1 MSFPVKLTAYFALV
15 FTSLTVLANHS
26 GAQQPIASTDL
37 VFAEKDGVVSVEAE
51 HFFQQTANE
60 KRAFY
65 LVTPDSTPDVRPDG
79 DPAHLAGASGG
90 AYIEILPDTRRTHAD
105 KLIKGTN
112 FSPAAGEMVV
122 VSYKVNIANTGRYYV
137 WARAFSTGSEDNG
150 LHVGIDGTWPDS
162 GQRMQW
168 CQGKKTWRWESK
180 QRTEEQHCGEAFKIF
195 LDIDTPGEHLIHFSM
210 REDGFEFDKWLMTND
225 RDFVRPDGVGPKPLV
240 ASGTPPNAYPTTAAV
255 PADYWGPQQKKDDSK
270 PTAKKPATKNAS
282 QQVAKQTG
290 SLRLP
295 AKSFSFDGTG
305 YYLDQEKWAAINP
318 DKNKTATVQKTIEF
332 PTGKYNVTLQAV
344 GESDGQSTYTVGLD
358 DEMLGNFTCPL
369 STQMFEEGK
378 KFHKTW
384 PAVTITD
391 GTVIKIQS
399 TIASKDGDEYSRARW
414 AAVTFTPADKATREA
429 TASLMPNS
437 PKQQQAKSVPKG
449 SPTTPVSNLP
459 LKQPR
464 QADGTGTVTVSGE
477 LKTWHK
483 VTLTLDGPY
492 AHEQDNEP
500 NPFTDYRMTAIFRHA
515 DGTTYS
521 IPGYFAADGDAG
533 NTSAESGTKWRVHF
547 APDREGAWNY
557 TLHFVKGHHA
567 ALDANANATAIKPF
581 DGTSGLLGVTASD
594 KTGRDMRAKGRLQ
607 YVGKRYLQHAGSKE
621 YFLKAGADA
630 PETLLGYADFDNTI
644 AGKPSKVPL
653 KTWEPH
659 VSDWKDGDP
668 TWKDGK
674 GKGLIGAVNYLAG
687 KGCNAFSFLTYNAGG
702 DGDNVWPFI
711 QREDKMH
718 YDCSKLDQWG
728 VVFDHGTKLGMYLH
742 FKMQETENDD
752 HRRGKGVVRSIP
764 ECLDG
769 GDLGPQRKL
778 YCRELIARYGHN
790 LALNWNLGEENT
802 QTHKQQVDM
811 INYIADVDA
820 YDHNIVLHT
829 YPDQQDKIYRPLLGD
844 KSKLTGLSLQNSG
857 IKDTHWQTVKW
868 IKESTDAGK
877 PWIVA
882 FDESGSAA
890 HAQCPDI
897 GYKGFDGRDN
907 TGKMAYTPNE
917 VRKQTLWGQL
927 MGGGAGVEYYFGY
940 QFVENDLV
948 CEDWRSRDESWD
960 YCRIALEFFRN
971 NDLPIQEMQSADELV
986 GQDPKSN
993 AAYCLAKPGEI
1004 YVVYVAGSQSV
1015 QLDLSGQTG
1024 SYQTSVFNPRTGE
1037 MKSGQII
1044 PGGAKVDLVQPS
1056 ADNDWVTVLRKQ

>member
-1 MSFPVKLTAYFALV
+1 MKSTVCLALV
-15 FTSLTVLANHS
+15 CASLTLLANPVI
-26 GAQQPIASTDL
+26 AQQPIASGDL

-65 LVTPDSTPDVRPDG
+65 LVTPETTPDVKPDG
-79 DPAHLAGASGG
+79 DPSHIAGASGG
-90 AYIEILPDTRRTHAD
+90 AYIEILPDTRRTHGD
-105 KLIKGTN
+105 KLIRGTN
-112 FSPAAGEMVV
+112 FSPNAGEMVI

-137 WARAFSTGSEDNG
+137 WVRAFSTGSEDNG

-168 CQGKKTWRWESK
+168 CEGKKTWRWESK
-180 QRTEEQHCGEAFKIF
+180 QRTEKQHCGEAYKIF
-195 LDIDTPGEHLIHFSM
+195 LDIDTPGEHTIHFSM

-225 RDFVRPDGVGPKPLV
+225 RQFARPDDAGPTTLV
-240 ASGTPPNAYPTTAAV
+240 AKGAPPAAYPSAPAV
-255 PADYWGPQQKKDDSK
+255 PAASWESNEKKKESK
-270 PTAKKPATKNAS
+270 PAAKAAN
-282 QQVAKQTG
+282 KQAG
-290 SLRLP
+290 GFRLP
-295 AKSFSFDGTG
+295 AKAFTFQDTG
-305 YYLDQEKWAAINP
+305 YYLDQGKWAAINP
-318 DKNKTATVQKTIEF
+318 DKHKTAKVQKTLEF
-332 PTGKYNVTLQAV
+332 PNGKYDVTLQAV
-344 GESDGQSTYTVGLD
+344 GESDGQSTYTVALD
-358 DEMLGNFTCPL
+358 DESLGDFTCPL
-369 STQMFEEGK
+369 SSEMFEEGK

-384 PAVTITD
+384 PGVMITD
-391 GTVIKIQS
+391 GTVIKVQS
-399 TIASKDGDEYSRARW
+399 TIASKDGDEFSRARW
-414 AAVTFTPADKATREA
+414 AAFTFTPADNATRKA
-429 TASLMPNS
+429 AAPLLAKKST
-437 PKQQQAKSVPKG
+437 QQQAKASPKG
-449 SPTTPVSNLP
+449 SPTKPVSSAP
-459 LKQPR
+459 LIQPR
-464 QADGTGTVTVSGE
+464 QADGTGAVTVSGE

-483 VTLTLDGPY
+483 VTLTLDGPF

-500 NPFTDYRMTAIFRHA
+500 NPFTDYRLTADFRHS

-521 IPGYFAADGDAG
+521 VPGYFAADGDAG

-547 APDREGAWNY
+547 APDRDGAWNY
-557 TLHFVKGHHA
+557 KLNFAKGDNA
-567 ALDANANATAIKPF
+567 ALDVDAAATAVDPF
-581 DGTSGLLGVTASD
+581 DGKSGLLGVTPTD

-607 YVGKRYLQHAGSKE
+607 YVGKRYLQHAGNKE

-659 VSDWKDGDP
+659 AKDWKAGDP

-728 VVFDHGTKLGMYLH
+728 VVFDHGTNLGMYLH

-752 HRRGKGVVRSIP
+752 HRRGKGVARNIP

-778 YCRELIARYGHN
+778 YCRELIARYGHS

-811 INYIADVDA
+811 VNYIADVDP

-829 YPDQQDKIYRPLLGD
+829 YPDEQDKIYRPLLGD

-882 FDESGSAA
+882 FDESGNAA

-897 GYKGFDGRDN
+897 GYKGFDGKDN
-907 TGKMAYTPNE
+907 AGKMTYTPNE
-917 VRKQTLWGQL
+917 VRQQTLWGQL

-948 CEDWRSRDESWD
+948 CEDWRSRDQSWD

-971 NDLPIQEMQSADELV
+971 NNLPIQEMDPADELV
-986 GQDPKSN
+986 GQDQKSN
-993 AAYCLAKPGEI
+993 AAYCLAKPGEV
-1004 YVVYVAGSQSV
+1004 YVVYVAGSQSI
-1015 QLDLSGQTG
+1015 QLDLSGQAG
-1024 SYQTSVFNPRTGE
+1024 SFQTSVFNPRTGE
-1037 MKSGQII
+1037 MQEGRVI
-1044 PGGAKVDLVQPS
+1044 PGGSKIDLVQPS
-1056 ADNDWVTVLRKQ
+1056 ADNDWVTILRKQ